1 MRLFTSS
8 RIPVLVLAGLGSL
21 TTLAIAQEPE
31 PRSKPEPHRSP
42 ATPQADPG
50 LAFAPAPTEIDGLLA
65 TPIDIHK
72 VSATAVFDLEMVK
85 ADATAEMHF
94 VMSATGMPVFDLR
107 QDITKAWLDGE
118 EIDPGTMAAHDFGK
132 GASTMRILERT
143 LESQSEHVLRFE
155 YPLRQP
161 QSRQSDPIGW
171 GDLNTLT
178 WDFFFSDLNPGRY
191 LEMWFPSNLIYDQFP
206 FSLDLQ
212 LKNAGSKHLLLTNG
226 AAEEKGKHHWM
237 IVFPKYFTPIS
248 HMLTVVPAAD
258 VDTAEKTIT
267 TPDGQKIKLE
277 VAVRKDAGATV
288 KQTIRMTADAIE
300 EFTES
305 TGPWVHGPRCVVYVW
320 PGTRSMEYD
329 GATTTA
335 IDALEHE
342 LFHSWYARGV
352 KPADQNTGWMDE
364 AWDMVNTSRI
374 KKSWLDQEPTSPVQL
389 SFENPWN
396 RTTPGL
402 SYSSG
407 AKFFAQ
413 LMGRVGVDEFRKLMA
428 DFYVK
433 YALKVVSTETLQQF
447 LIQETGDEGIE
458 AMFSRYV
465 YGKDVEIPSKD

>member
-1 MRLFTSS
+1 MRILTPS
-8 RIPVLVLAGLGSL
+8 RIPLLVLAGLGSL
-21 TTLAIAQEPE
+21 TTVALAQEGE
-31 PRSKPEPHRSP
+31 ARSKPAPHRSP

-50 LAFAPAPTEIDGLLA
+50 LVFAPAPIEIDGLLA
-65 TPIDIHK
+65 TPIDIHE
-72 VSATAVFDLEMVK
+72 VTATAAFDLEAAK
-85 ADATAEMHF
+85 ATATAEMHF

-107 QDITKAWLDGE
+107 QDIAKAWLDGE
-118 EIDPGTMAAHDFGK
+118 ELDPAQMAAHDFGQ
-132 GASTMRILERT
+132 GASTMRILEKT

-191 LEMWFPSNLIYDQFP
+191 LEMWFPSNLVFDQFP

-212 LKNAGSKHLLLTNG
+212 LLNAGSKHLLLTNG
-226 AAEEKGKHHWM
+226 AATEKGEHHWA
-237 IVFPKYFTPIS
+237 IQFPKHYTPVS

-258 VDTAEKTIT
+258 VDSGQKVLKTA
-267 TPDGQKIKLE
+267 DGQSITIE
-277 VAVRKDAGATV
+277 VTVRKDAGATV
-288 KQTIRMTADAIE
+288 KQTIKATAAAIE

-320 PGTRSMEYD
+320 PGSRSMEYD

-342 LFHSWYARGV
+342 LFHSWFARGV

-374 KKSWLDQEPTSPVQL
+374 PKSWTKEELGSPVQL
-389 SFENPWN
+389 AIENPWN

-413 LMGRVGVDEFRKLMA
+413 LMGRVGVEDFRKLMA
-428 DFYVK
+428 DFYQK
-433 YALKVVSTETLQQF
+433 YALQVVSTQTLQDF
-447 LIQETGDEGIE
+447 LVQETGDEGIA

-465 YGKDVEIPSKD
+465 YGKDVAIPSKD